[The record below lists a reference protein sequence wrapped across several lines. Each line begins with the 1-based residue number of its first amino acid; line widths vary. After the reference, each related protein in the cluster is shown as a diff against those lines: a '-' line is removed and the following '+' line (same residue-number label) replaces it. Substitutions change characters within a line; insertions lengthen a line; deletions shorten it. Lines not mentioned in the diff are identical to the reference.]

1 MRIENKNGIIYLY
14 PDPGKL
20 LARPGE
26 TTGSTL
32 MILGVSDRPENY
44 TEIDELAE
52 GLPEEPVEE
61 PDPPYEVI
69 PDENGKIDYETAQK
83 LMNDIILLKQRT
95 LSLQESNDM
104 LTECLLEVSGIIYD

>member
-32 MILGVSDRPENY
+32 MILGKSDSPENY
-44 TEIDELAE
+44 IEIDELE
-52 GLPEEPVEE
+52 EELPEEPVEPE
-61 PDPPYEVI
+61 SPYEVV
-69 PDENGKIDYETAQK
+69 PDEDGKIAYETAQK

-104 LTECLLEVSGIIYD
+104 LTECLLEISGIIYV

>member
-20 LARPGE
+20 LARTGE

-32 MILGVSDRPENY
+32 MILGKSDKPDNY

-69 PDENGKIDYETAQK
+69 PDENGKIDYETAMK
-83 LMNDIILLKQRT
+83 MKNDIDLLKQRT
-95 LSLQESNDM
+95 LSLQETNAA
-104 LTECLLEVSGIIYD
+104 LLQRIQEAEIWQK

>member
-1 MRIENKNGIIYLY
+1 MRIENKNGIVYLY

-32 MILGVSDRPENY
+32 MILGKSDRPENY
-44 TEIDELAE
+44 AEIDELEE
-52 GLPEEPVEE
+52 GLPEVPVEE
-61 PDPPYEVI
+61 PDLTYEVV
-69 PDENGKIDYETAQK
+69 PDEDGKIDYETAQK
-83 LMNDIILLKQRT
+83 LMKDITLMKQRT

-104 LTECLLEVSGIIYD
+104 LTESLLEISGIIYD

>member
-32 MILGVSDRPENY
+32 MILGKSDRPENY
-44 TEIDELAE
+44 AEIDELEE
-52 GLPEEPVEE
+52 GLPEVPVEE
-61 PDPPYEVI
+61 PDLTYEVV
-69 PDENGKIDYETAQK
+69 PDEDGKIDYETAQK
-83 LMNDIILLKQRT
+83 LMKDITLMKQRT

-104 LTECLLEVSGIIYD
+104 LTECLLEISGIIYD

>member
-32 MILGVSDRPENY
+32 MILGKSDNPENY
-44 TEIDELAE
+44 TEIDELEE

-69 PDENGKIDYETAQK
+69 PDEDGKIDYETAQK
-83 LMNDIILLKQRT
+83 LMKDITLMKQRT
-95 LSLQESNDM
+95 LSLQETNAA
-104 LTECLLEVSGIIYD
+104 LLQQILKEV

>member
-32 MILGVSDRPENY
+32 MILGKSDKPDNY
-44 TEIDELAE
+44 TEIDELE
-52 GLPEEPVEE
+52 EELPEEPVEE

-69 PDENGKIDYETAQK
+69 PDEIGKIDYETAMK
-83 LMNDIILLKQRT
+83 MKNDIDLLKQRT
-95 LSLQESNDM
+95 LSLQETNAA
-104 LTECLLEVSGIIYD
+104 LLQQILKEV